1 MQYSAY
7 YVEEKDGAFS
17 ASVSKLELKKPEDG
31 FIQIKVSYSSLNYK
45 DALSASG
52 NKGVTRNYPFVPGI
66 DAAGV
71 VSDANSSQFNEG
83 DEVIVTGY
91 DLGMN
96 TPGGFGEFIN
106 VPVGWVVKKPSNLSS
121 LEAMSIGTAGL
132 TAAASVLKI
141 TESSVE
147 SELPVLVSGST
158 GGVGSISVMLLSKLG
173 KQVSALTG
181 KDSSVN
187 FLESIGATN
196 VLMRKE
202 YLETPAKALE
212 RPLFSSAIDTVG
224 GDVLSKML
232 PQISPHGVV
241 ACCGNVAGIE
251 VHTTVFPFILRG
263 VQLSGIDSAE
273 SSLTLKKELWNLLSD
288 QWSLNLTDHT
298 KTIQIDRIGDEVKK
312 ILEGNQVGRVVIKH
326 GD

>member
-17 ASVSKLELKKPEDG
+17 TSISELELEKPADG
-31 FIQIKVSYSSLNYK
+31 FVQIKVSHSSLNYK

-66 DAAGV
+66 DAAGII
-71 VSDANSSQFNEG
+71 SDGNSSQFAEG

-91 DLGMN
+91 DMGMN
-96 TPGGFGEFIN
+96 TPGGFGEYVN
-106 VPVGWVVKKPSNLSS
+106 VPAVWVVKKPTNLNS

-141 TESSVE
+141 YESSK
-147 SELPVLVSGST
+147 SSDLPVLVSGAT
-158 GGVGSISVMLLSKLG
+158 GGVGSIGVILMSKLG
-173 KQVSALTG
+173 KEVSALTG
-181 KDSSVN
+181 KPSSVD
-187 FLESIGATN
+187 FLKSTGADN
-196 VLMRKE
+196 IIMRDE
-202 YLETPAKALE
+202 YLETPSKAME

-224 GDVLSKML
+224 GNVLSKIL

-251 VHTTVFPFILRG
+251 VNTTVFPFILRG
-263 VQLSGIDSAE
+263 ITLSGIDSAE
-273 SSLTLKKELWNLLSD
+273 SPIEFKSSIWNKFADEWKLDLSSMIKVVTKENL
-288 QWSLNLTDHT
+288 Q
-298 KTIQIDRIGDEVKK
+298 QEIDL
-312 ILEGNQVGRVVIKH
+312 ILEGGQQGRVVLKH
-326 GD
+326 GE